1 MVLEHT
7 WLAYLG
13 FLISGLISGGITGKI
28 LNNYLCRD
36 EESLSFHLAGG
47 IKELNLIAAILVF
60 NAALYILIF
69 QLYGFSWEAIA
80 YCYLVSLLLLIAS
93 IDLKTM
99 LIPNWSIL
107 ALLPAGLLLAFVIED
122 VSWQARLIGLV
133 TAGMLLLV
141 IAIVSRGG
149 LGIGDVKLMAAAG
162 FCLGWKATFLALFLA
177 AVLGGT
183 TGLAILAAGK
193 GNLKTEIPFGP
204 FLVIGIITTFLCG
217 KDLILWY
224 LNLF

>member
-36 EESLSFHLAGG
+36 EESFSFHLAGG